1 MKIGIIGIGLM
12 GGSFALDF
20 RSKNKNS
27 KIYGFDTNKKSLDY
41 FSDFSLENF
50 NMSPPN
56 ATARHKKSLEQA
68 LLEDIENKGYELIEI
83 EQHSLR
89 KGIKFVLYIDHDN
102 GIGLD
107 DCVNVS
113 KASEM
118 IIDEFI
124 DPESYELEVSSP
136 GLDRKLNKKEDFDR
150 FIGKTIKIRLK
161 EKLNDRKN
169 FKGLLTDRRGDM
181 VILEDDQVFEI
192 PMDRI
197 DICRIVPQF
206 N

>member
-1 MKIGIIGIGLM
+1 MNEI
-12 GGSFALDF
+12 
-20 RSKNKNS
+20 
-27 KIYGFDTNKKSLDY
+27 KKSLKET
-41 FSDFSLENF
+41 LRE
-50 NMSPPN
+50 
-56 ATARHKKSLEQA
+56 H
-68 LLEDIENKGYELIEI
+68 IENNGYELIEI
-83 EQHSLR
+83 DQHSLR
-89 KGIKFVLYIDHDN
+89 KGIKFVLYIDHKN

-113 KASEM
+113 RASEM

-150 FIGKTIKIRLK
+150 FIGKTIKIKLK

>member
-1 MKIGIIGIGLM
+1 MDEIK
-12 GGSFALDF
+12 
-20 RSKNKNS
+20 KNLAE
-27 KIYGFDTNKKSLDY
+27 TLR
-41 FSDFSLENF
+41 E
-50 NMSPPN
+50 
-56 ATARHKKSLEQA
+56 H
-68 LLEDIENKGYELIEI
+68 IEMKGYELIEI

-89 KGIKFVLYIDHDN
+89 KGIKLILYIDHEN

-107 DCVNVS
+107 DCVTIS
-113 KASEM
+113 KASEI

-136 GLDRKLNKKEDFDR
+136 GLDRKLTKKEDFDR
-150 FIGKTIKIRLK
+150 FIGKTIKIKLK

-169 FKGLLTDRRGDM
+169 FKGLLTDRIGDL
-181 VILEDDQVFEI
+181 VVLEDDEVFEI

>member
-1 MKIGIIGIGLM
+1 M
-12 GGSFALDF
+12 
-20 RSKNKNS
+20 
-27 KIYGFDTNKKSLDY
+27 
-41 FSDFSLENF
+41 SLEE
-50 NMSPPN
+50 
-56 ATARHKKSLEQA
+56 TLREH
-68 LLEDIENKGYELIEI
+68 IENNGYELIEI
-83 EQHSLR
+83 DQHSLR
-89 KGIKFVLYIDHDN
+89 KGIKFVLYIDHKN

-150 FIGKTIKIRLK
+150 FIGKTIKIKLK

>member
-1 MKIGIIGIGLM
+1 MNEI
-12 GGSFALDF
+12 
-20 RSKNKNS
+20 
-27 KIYGFDTNKKSLDY
+27 
-41 FSDFSLENF
+41 
-50 NMSPPN
+50 
-56 ATARHKKSLEQA
+56 KKSLEET
-68 LLEDIENKGYELIEI
+68 LREHIENNGYELIEI
-83 EQHSLR
+83 DQHSLR
-89 KGIKFVLYIDHDN
+89 KGIKFVLYIDHKN

-107 DCVNVS
+107 DCVTVS
-113 KASEM
+113 KVSEM

-169 FKGLLTDRRGDM
+169 FKGLLTDRKGDI

>member
-1 MKIGIIGIGLM
+1 MNEI
-12 GGSFALDF
+12 
-20 RSKNKNS
+20 
-27 KIYGFDTNKKSLDY
+27 
-41 FSDFSLENF
+41 
-50 NMSPPN
+50 
-56 ATARHKKSLEQA
+56 KKSLEET
-68 LLEDIENKGYELIEI
+68 LYEHIENNGYELIEI
-83 EQHSLR
+83 DQHSLR
-89 KGIKFVLYIDHDN
+89 KGIKFVLYIDHKN

-107 DCVNVS
+107 DCVTVS

-136 GLDRKLNKKEDFDR
+136 GLDRKLTKKEDFDR
-150 FIGKTIKIRLK
+150 FIGKTIKIKLK

-169 FKGLLTDRRGDM
+169 FKGLLTDRIGDL
-181 VILEDDQVFEI
+181 VVLEDDEVFEI

>member
-1 MKIGIIGIGLM
+1 MNEI
-12 GGSFALDF
+12 
-20 RSKNKNS
+20 
-27 KIYGFDTNKKSLDY
+27 
-41 FSDFSLENF
+41 
-50 NMSPPN
+50 
-56 ATARHKKSLEQA
+56 KKSLEET
-68 LLEDIENKGYELIEI
+68 LREHIENNGYELIEI
-83 EQHSLR
+83 DQHSLR
-89 KGIKFVLYIDHDN
+89 KGIKFVLYIDHKN

-107 DCVNVS
+107 DCVTVS
-113 KASEM
+113 KVSEM

-136 GLDRKLNKKEDFDR
+136 GLDRKLTKKEDFDR
-150 FIGKTIKIRLK
+150 FIGKTIKIKLK

-169 FKGLLTDRRGDM
+169 FKGLLTNRIGDL
-181 VILEDDQVFEI
+181 VVLEDDEVFEI

>member
-1 MKIGIIGIGLM
+1 MNEI
-12 GGSFALDF
+12 
-20 RSKNKNS
+20 
-27 KIYGFDTNKKSLDY
+27 
-41 FSDFSLENF
+41 
-50 NMSPPN
+50 
-56 ATARHKKSLEQA
+56 KKSLEET
-68 LLEDIENKGYELIEI
+68 LSEDIENNGYELIEI

-107 DCVNVS
+107 DCVSVS
-113 KASEM
+113 KASQM

-169 FKGLLTDRRGDM
+169 FKGLLTDRRGDT

>member
-1 MKIGIIGIGLM
+1 MNEI
-12 GGSFALDF
+12 
-20 RSKNKNS
+20 
-27 KIYGFDTNKKSLDY
+27 
-41 FSDFSLENF
+41 
-50 NMSPPN
+50 
-56 ATARHKKSLEQA
+56 KKSLEET
-68 LLEDIENKGYELIEI
+68 LREHIENNGYELIEI
-83 EQHSLR
+83 DQHSLR
-89 KGIKFVLYIDHDN
+89 KGIKFVLYIDHKN

-113 KASEM
+113 RASEM

-150 FIGKTIKIRLK
+150 FIGKTIKIKLK

>member
-1 MKIGIIGIGLM
+1 MNEI
-12 GGSFALDF
+12 
-20 RSKNKNS
+20 
-27 KIYGFDTNKKSLDY
+27 
-41 FSDFSLENF
+41 
-50 NMSPPN
+50 
-56 ATARHKKSLEQA
+56 KKSLEQT
-68 LLEDIENKGYELIEI
+68 LLEGIENNGYELIEI

-107 DCVNVS
+107 DCVSVS

-124 DPESYELEVSSP
+124 DPDSYELEVSSP

-169 FKGLLTDRRGDM
+169 FKGLLTDRRGDT

>member
-1 MKIGIIGIGLM
+1 MNEI
-12 GGSFALDF
+12 
-20 RSKNKNS
+20 
-27 KIYGFDTNKKSLDY
+27 
-41 FSDFSLENF
+41 
-50 NMSPPN
+50 
-56 ATARHKKSLEQA
+56 KKSLEQA
-68 LLEDIENKGYELIEI
+68 LLEDIKNKGYELIEI

-169 FKGLLTDRRGDM
+169 FKGLLTDRRGDT

>member
-1 MKIGIIGIGLM
+1 MNEI
-12 GGSFALDF
+12 
-20 RSKNKNS
+20 
-27 KIYGFDTNKKSLDY
+27 KK
-41 FSDFSLENF
+41 
-50 NMSPPN
+50 
-56 ATARHKKSLEQA
+56 RLEQA

-107 DCVNVS
+107 DCVSVS

>member
-1 MKIGIIGIGLM
+1 MDEI
-12 GGSFALDF
+12 
-20 RSKNKNS
+20 
-27 KIYGFDTNKKSLDY
+27 KKSLAET
-41 FSDFSLENF
+41 LRE
-50 NMSPPN
+50 
-56 ATARHKKSLEQA
+56 H
-68 LLEDIENKGYELIEI
+68 IEKKGYELIEI

-89 KGIKFVLYIDHDN
+89 KGIKFILYIDHEN

-107 DCVNVS
+107 DCVTVS

-136 GLDRKLNKKEDFDR
+136 GLDRKLTKKEDFDR
-150 FIGKTIKIRLK
+150 FIGKTIKIKLK

-169 FKGLLTDRRGDM
+169 FKGLLTNRIGDL
-181 VILEDDQVFEI
+181 VVLEDDEVFEI

>member
-1 MKIGIIGIGLM
+1 MNDI
-12 GGSFALDF
+12 
-20 RSKNKNS
+20 
-27 KIYGFDTNKKSLDY
+27 
-41 FSDFSLENF
+41 
-50 NMSPPN
+50 
-56 ATARHKKSLEQA
+56 KKSLEQT
-68 LLEDIENKGYELIEI
+68 LLEDIENNGYELIEI

-169 FKGLLTDRRGDM
+169 FKGLLTDRRGDT
-181 VILEDDQVFEI
+181 VILEDDQIFEI

>member
-1 MKIGIIGIGLM
+1 MNEI
-12 GGSFALDF
+12 
-20 RSKNKNS
+20 
-27 KIYGFDTNKKSLDY
+27 
-41 FSDFSLENF
+41 
-50 NMSPPN
+50 
-56 ATARHKKSLEQA
+56 KKSLEET
-68 LLEDIENKGYELIEI
+68 LRGHIENKGYELIEI
-83 EQHSLR
+83 DQHSLR
-89 KGIKFVLYIDHDN
+89 KGIKFVLYIDHKN

-113 KASEM
+113 KESEM

-136 GLDRKLNKKEDFDR
+136 GLDRKLCKKEDFDR
-150 FIGKTIKIRLK
+150 FIGKTIKIKLK

>member
-1 MKIGIIGIGLM
+1 M
-12 GGSFALDF
+12 DEV
-20 RSKNKNS
+20 RKN
-27 KIYGFDTNKKSLDY
+27 
-41 FSDFSLENF
+41 LEE
-50 NMSPPN
+50 
-56 ATARHKKSLEQA
+56 TLREQ
-68 LLEDIENKGYELIEI
+68 IEKKGYELIEI

-89 KGIKFVLYIDHDN
+89 KGIKMVLFIDHEN
-102 GIGLD
+102 GIGID
-107 DCVNVS
+107 DCISVS
-113 KASEM
+113 KASEVV
-118 IIDEFI
+118 IDEFI

-136 GLDRKLNKKEDFDR
+136 GLDRKLVKKEDFDR
-150 FIGKTIKIRLK
+150 FIGKTIKIKLK

-192 PMDRI
+192 PMDSI

>member
-1 MKIGIIGIGLM
+1 MNEI
-12 GGSFALDF
+12 
-20 RSKNKNS
+20 
-27 KIYGFDTNKKSLDY
+27 
-41 FSDFSLENF
+41 
-50 NMSPPN
+50 
-56 ATARHKKSLEQA
+56 KKSLEQT
-68 LLEDIENKGYELIEI
+68 LLEDIENNGYELIEI

-107 DCVNVS
+107 DCVSVS

-136 GLDRKLNKKEDFDR
+136 GLDRKLNKKKDFDR

>member
-1 MKIGIIGIGLM
+1 MNEI
-12 GGSFALDF
+12 
-20 RSKNKNS
+20 
-27 KIYGFDTNKKSLDY
+27 
-41 FSDFSLENF
+41 
-50 NMSPPN
+50 
-56 ATARHKKSLEQA
+56 KKSLEQT
-68 LLEDIENKGYELIEI
+68 LLEEIENNGFELIEI

-107 DCVNVS
+107 DCVSVS

>member
-1 MKIGIIGIGLM
+1 MNEI
-12 GGSFALDF
+12 
-20 RSKNKNS
+20 
-27 KIYGFDTNKKSLDY
+27 
-41 FSDFSLENF
+41 
-50 NMSPPN
+50 
-56 ATARHKKSLEQA
+56 KKSLEQT

-89 KGIKFVLYIDHDN
+89 KGIKFVLYIDHKN

-150 FIGKTIKIRLK
+150 FIGKTIKIKLK

>member
-1 MKIGIIGIGLM
+1 MEEI
-12 GGSFALDF
+12 
-20 RSKNKNS
+20 R
-27 KIYGFDTNKKSLDY
+27 
-41 FSDFSLENF
+41 
-50 NMSPPN
+50 
-56 ATARHKKSLEQA
+56 KSLEET
-68 LLEDIENKGYELIEI
+68 LHEHIESNGYELVEI

-89 KGIKFVLYIDHDN
+89 KGIKFILYIDHDD

-113 KASEM
+113 KASEK

-181 VILEDDQVFEI
+181 VIVEDDQVFEI